1 MKKKIIEKNHR
12 LEAVHLKNKFLAE
25 WASNVLELNH
35 NNKVQYLNQTL
46 SLLNE
51 KDKNN
56 LIIKKIEKDFSN
68 NNIKISFD
76 EIELKSKD
84 FQIKAHIVVQNRVKQ
99 NIWYLTKQTNPINY
113 LFIEAI
119 WHKRIE
125 KSLE

>member
-1 MKKKIIEKNHR
+1 MFKENILEYRKKKLLKKNHR
-12 LEAVHLKNKFLAE
+12 LEAVFLKNKFLAE

-35 NNKVQYLNQTL
+35 NNKAQYLNKTL

-99 NIWYLTKQTNPINY
+99 NI
-113 LFIEAI
+113 
-119 WHKRIE
+119 
-125 KSLE
+125 

>member
-1 MKKKIIEKNHR
+1 MFKENILEYRKKKTIEKKYR
-12 LEAVHLKNKFLAE
+12 FEAVYLKNKFLAE
-25 WASNVLELNH
+25 WASNILELNH
-35 NNKVQYLNQTL
+35 NNKVQYLNKTL

-99 NIWYLTKQTNPINY
+99 NI
-113 LFIEAI
+113 
-119 WHKRIE
+119 
-125 KSLE
+125 

>member
-1 MKKKIIEKNHR
+1 MFKENILEYRKKKTIEKKHR
-12 LEAVHLKNKFLAE
+12 FEAVYLKNKFLAE

-35 NNKVQYLNQTL
+35 NNKVQYLNKTL

-76 EIELKSKD
+76 EIELKSKE
-84 FQIKAHIVVQNRVKQ
+84 K
-99 NIWYLTKQTNPINY
+99 TN
-113 LFIEAI
+113 
-119 WHKRIE
+119 K
-125 KSLE
+125 KD

>member
-1 MKKKIIEKNHR
+1 MFKENILEYRKKKTIEKKHR
-12 LEAVHLKNKFLAE
+12 LEAVYLKNKFLAE

-35 NNKVQYLNQTL
+35 NNKAQYLNKTL

-76 EIELKSKD
+76 EIELKSKG
-84 FQIKAHIVVQNRVKQ
+84 FQIKAYIIVQNRVKQ
-99 NIWYLTKQTNPINY
+99 NI
-113 LFIEAI
+113 
-119 WHKRIE
+119 
-125 KSLE
+125 

>member
-1 MKKKIIEKNHR
+1 MFKENILEYRKKKTIEKKHR
-12 LEAVHLKNKFLAE
+12 FEAVYLKNKFLAE
-25 WASNVLELNH
+25 WASNILELNH
-35 NNKVQYLNQTL
+35 NNKVQYLNKTL

-68 NNIKISFD
+68 NNIKISFA

-99 NIWYLTKQTNPINY
+99 NI
-113 LFIEAI
+113 
-119 WHKRIE
+119 
-125 KSLE
+125 

>member
-1 MKKKIIEKNHR
+1 MFKENILEYRKKKTIEKKHR
-12 LEAVHLKNKFLAE
+12 LEAVYLKNKFLAE

-35 NNKVQYLNQTL
+35 NNKVQYLNKTL

-84 FQIKAHIVVQNRVKQ
+84 FQIKAYIVVQNRVKQ
-99 NIWYLTKQTNPINY
+99 NI
-113 LFIEAI
+113 
-119 WHKRIE
+119 
-125 KSLE
+125 

>member
-1 MKKKIIEKNHR
+1 MFKENILEYRKKKTIEKKHR
-12 LEAVHLKNKFLAE
+12 FEAVYLKNKFLAE

-35 NNKVQYLNQTL
+35 NNKVQYLNKTL

-51 KDKNN
+51 KEKNN

-99 NIWYLTKQTNPINY
+99 NI
-113 LFIEAI
+113 
-119 WHKRIE
+119 
-125 KSLE
+125 

>member
-1 MKKKIIEKNHR
+1 MFKENILEYRKKKTIEKKHR
-12 LEAVHLKNKFLAE
+12 FEAVYLKNKFLAE
-25 WASNVLELNH
+25 WASNILELNH
-35 NNKVQYLNQTL
+35 NNKVQYLNKTL

-99 NIWYLTKQTNPINY
+99 DI
-113 LFIEAI
+113 
-119 WHKRIE
+119 
-125 KSLE
+125 

>member
-1 MKKKIIEKNHR
+1 MFKENILEYRKKKTIEKKHR
-12 LEAVHLKNKFLAE
+12 FEAVYLKNKFLAE
-25 WASNVLELNH
+25 WASNILELNH
-35 NNKVQYLNQTL
+35 NNKVQYLNKTL

-84 FQIKAHIVVQNRVKQ
+84 FQIKAYIVVQNRVKQ
-99 NIWYLTKQTNPINY
+99 NI
-113 LFIEAI
+113 
-119 WHKRIE
+119 
-125 KSLE
+125 

>member
-1 MKKKIIEKNHR
+1 MFKENILEYRKKKTIEKNHR
-12 LEAVHLKNKFLAE
+12 LEAVYLKNKFLAE

-35 NNKVQYLNQTL
+35 NNKVQYLNKTL
-46 SLLNE
+46 RLLNE

-99 NIWYLTKQTNPINY
+99 NI
-113 LFIEAI
+113 
-119 WHKRIE
+119 
-125 KSLE
+125 

>member
-1 MKKKIIEKNHR
+1 MFKENILEYRKKKTIEKKHR
-12 LEAVHLKNKFLAE
+12 FEAVYLKNKFLAE

-35 NNKVQYLNQTL
+35 NNKVQYLNKIL

-51 KDKNN
+51 QDKNN

-99 NIWYLTKQTNPINY
+99 NI
-113 LFIEAI
+113 
-119 WHKRIE
+119 
-125 KSLE
+125 